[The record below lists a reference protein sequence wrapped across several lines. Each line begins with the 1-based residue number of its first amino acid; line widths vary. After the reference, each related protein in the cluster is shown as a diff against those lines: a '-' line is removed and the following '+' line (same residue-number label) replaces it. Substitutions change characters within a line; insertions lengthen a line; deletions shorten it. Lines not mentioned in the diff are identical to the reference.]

1 MIYEKTKNV
10 FNFEHFE
17 TMRSFGDIASNV
29 EITIDEV
36 AKKLRNLLNTVLKSN
51 SRTRP
56 NAEAN
61 KKKKRYLWNHK
72 CSLWRKKISS

>member
-1 MIYEKTKNV
+1 
-10 FNFEHFE
+10 
-17 TMRSFGDIASNV
+17 MRSFGDIASNV

-61 KKKKRYLWNHK
+61 KKKKRYL
-72 CSLWRKKISS
+72 

>member
-1 MIYEKTKNV
+1 
-10 FNFEHFE
+10 
-17 TMRSFGDIASNV
+17 MRSFGGIACNV

-61 KKKKRYLWNHK
+61 KKKKRYL
-72 CSLWRKKISS
+72 